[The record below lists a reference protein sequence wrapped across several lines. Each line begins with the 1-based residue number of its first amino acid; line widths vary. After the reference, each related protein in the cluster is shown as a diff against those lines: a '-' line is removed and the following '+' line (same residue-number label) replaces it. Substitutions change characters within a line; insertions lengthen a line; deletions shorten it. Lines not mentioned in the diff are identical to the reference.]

1 MLKKIMKKY
10 FGNDI
15 TLKLRIGRMS
25 MLIGALGLLIYSFV
39 SGVIMNQEPVHHIA
53 ALFGSA
59 VLLFVFY
66 LTLKVKNVKNIPFC
80 LFLFLDVL
88 LIPYSFMTS
97 GGIESAN
104 PVWML
109 LANVF
114 GFMFLNGWR
123 LAVVTVLALVSD
135 VILVIIDSLYPELIT
150 NLNST
155 SIVRYDILTSLI
167 IASLIVG
174 YSFSFLNYLYHKE
187 QAIAN
192 ERAEQIKELSDSKS
206 IFFANVSHEIR
217 TPINSILG
225 FNEMILRDTESEEVA
240 ENAANIQSASKL
252 LLSLINDILDFS
264 KIESGKMEII
274 PTEYNTAD
282 LFSDLVNIIW
292 MRASQKKLEFKL
304 NVDEKL
310 PSKLCGDEGRLKQV
324 ILNVLTNAVKYTEKG
339 NVVLNVEGKCD
350 DDILHLKIDVTD
362 TGIGIKQEN
371 IKELFTVF
379 KRVDYARTGKIEGTG
394 LGLAISKQLIQM
406 MGGDIDVDSIYQ
418 KGSCFTITIDQKII
432 NPEPIGDIQHLIK
445 RDTKNN
451 QAYRQ
456 SFEAPN
462 AEVLIVDDNELNL
475 MVAKKLLRD
484 TKIRIDTAS
493 SGAECLE
500 KTRKKA
506 YHLILMDHMM
516 PEMSGV
522 ETLQKL
528 RSREEGFCQNVPVI
542 VVTANVMS
550 NASAVYEEKGFNGYI
565 SKPLNGAVLETAMLK
580 FLPDELIEYTVNRS
594 GIIAGKAEGPMLL
607 RKRKKKICITAD
619 SICDLP
625 DEWLEKFD
633 IKIIYCYVVTEKGR
647 FIDTKELSSAELL
660 DYIKSGRNAVSSSAS
675 EEEYESFFSD
685 MLMEAEQVI
694 HISSASY
701 IGTSHENAVKAAEGF
716 SNVTVID
723 SGHISSGMGIVVL
736 TAAQMAQNG
745 AGRNAIIE
753 AVNEIKEKVV
763 TSYIM
768 PSVENLYRNG
778 RVSLKIRNICKL
790 LRIHPILRMHNN
802 KIALGGWQLGDMRK
816 SSVNYTRKMLSRRNI
831 DKRLL
836 FITYAG
842 CSVKQLET
850 ICSEAEKRRKF
861 SLIKLQKASS
871 AITCNCGASC
881 FGLIYLKK

>member
-1 MLKKIMKKY
+1 MTKFWKKY
-10 FGNDI
+10 FSGDI
-15 TLKLRIGRMS
+15 SLKLKIGRMS
-25 MLIGALGLLIYSFV
+25 MLISSIGLLLYALVSRFV
-39 SGVIMNQEPVHHIA
+39 MNQKPSVFFA
-53 ALFGSA
+53 AIIGAF
-59 VLLFVFY
+59 VLLLVFY
-66 LTLKVKNVKNIPFC
+66 LTLKVKNVKSIPFY
-80 LFLFLDVL
+80 LFLFLDLV
-88 LIPYSFMTS
+88 LIPYSFITS

-104 PVWML
+104 PIWML
-109 LANVF
+109 LCIVF
-114 GFMFLNGWR
+114 GFMFVNGWR
-123 LAVVTVLALVSD
+123 LAIVTFLALSID
-135 VILVIIDSLYPELIT
+135 ITLFILNAAYPNLISEHHSSSII
-150 NLNST
+150 
-155 SIVRYDILTSLI
+155 RYDIMTSLI
-167 IASLIVG
+167 IASLVLG
-174 YSFSFLNYLYHKE
+174 YSFCFLNYMYRKE
-187 QAIAN
+187 QDIAN
-192 ERAEQIKELSDSKS
+192 KRAEQIEKLSDSKS

-225 FNEMILRDTESEEVA
+225 FNEMILRDTKSDEVA
-240 ENAANIQSASKL
+240 ENAANIRSASKL

-282 LFSDLVNIIW
+282 LFSDLVNIMW
-292 MRASQKKLEFKL
+292 MRANQKKLEFKL

-310 PSKLCGDEGRLKQV
+310 PSMLYGDEGRLKQV

-339 NVVLNVEGKCD
+339 TVVLNVEGKCE
-350 DDILHLKIDVTD
+350 DDILHMKIDVTD

-394 LGLAISKQLIQM
+394 LGLAISKQLMHM
-406 MGGDIDVDSIYQ
+406 MGGDIDVNSIYQ
-418 KGSCFTITIDQKII
+418 KGSRFTITIDQKII
-432 NPEPIGDIQHLIK
+432 NPEPIGDIHHLIK

-451 QAYRQ
+451 QAYSQ

-484 TKIRIDTAS
+484 TKIKIDTAS
-493 SGAECLE
+493 SGEECLE

-550 NASAVYEEKGFNGYI
+550 NASSLYEEKGFSGYI
-565 SKPLNGAVLETAMLK
+565 SKPLNGAVLEAAIQK
-580 FLPDELIEYTVNRS
+580 FLPAELIEYTVKRS
-594 GIIAGKAEGPMLL
+594 DIITGKAEEPMLL
-607 RKRKKKICITAD
+607 SKRKKKICITAD

-633 IKIIYCYVVTEKGR
+633 IKLIYCYVITEKGR
-647 FIDTKELSSAELL
+647 FIDTKEVSSAELL
-660 DYIKSGRNAVSSSAS
+660 DYIKTGRNAVSASAS
-675 EEEYESFFSD
+675 EEEYETFFSD

-701 IGTSHENAVKAAEGF
+701 IGKSHETAVKAAEGF

-736 TAAQMAQNG
+736 TAAQMAQDG
-745 AGRNAIIE
+745 AGCNAIIE
-753 AVNEIKEKVV
+753 AVNEIKDKVV

-790 LRIHPILRMHNN
+790 LRIHPILHIHNN

-842 CSVKQLET
+842 CSVKQLEM

-861 SLIKLQKASS
+861 SLVKLQKASS

>member
-1 MLKKIMKKY
+1 MTKFWKKY
-10 FGNDI
+10 FSGDI
-15 TLKLRIGRMS
+15 SLKLKIGRMS
-25 MLIGALGLLIYSFV
+25 MLIGAIGLLLYALVSRFV
-39 SGVIMNQEPVHHIA
+39 MNQKPSVFFA
-53 ALFGSA
+53 AIIGTF
-59 VLLFVFY
+59 VLLLVFY
-66 LTLKVKNVKNIPFC
+66 LTLKVKNVKSIPFY
-80 LFLFLDVL
+80 LFLFLDL
-88 LIPYSFMTS
+88 MLIPYSFITS

-104 PVWML
+104 PIWML
-109 LANVF
+109 LCIVF
-114 GFMFLNGWR
+114 GFMFVSGWR
-123 LAVVTVLALVSD
+123 LAIVTFLAMSVDITLFIVNAAYPNLISEHHSSS
-135 VILVIIDSLYPELIT
+135 II
-150 NLNST
+150 
-155 SIVRYDILTSLI
+155 RYDIMTSLI
-167 IASLIVG
+167 IASLVLG
-174 YSFSFLNYLYHKE
+174 YSFCFLNYMYRKE
-187 QAIAN
+187 QDIAN
-192 ERAEQIKELSDSKS
+192 KHAEQIEKLSNSKS

-225 FNEMILRDTESEEVA
+225 FNEMIMRDTESDEVA

-292 MRASQKKLEFKL
+292 IRASQKKLEFKL

-310 PSKLCGDEGRLKQV
+310 PSRLCGDEGRLKQV

-339 NVVLNVEGKCD
+339 TVVLNVEGKCD

-394 LGLAISKQLIQM
+394 LGLAISKQLMHM
-406 MGGDIDVDSIYQ
+406 MGGDIEVDSIYQ

-432 NPEPIGDIQHLIK
+432 NTESIGDIQHLIK

-484 TKIRIDTAS
+484 TKIKIDTAS

-528 RSREEGFCQNVPVI
+528 RSREDGFCQNVPVI

-550 NASAVYEEKGFNGYI
+550 NASSVYEEKGFNGYI
-565 SKPLNGAVLETAMLK
+565 SKPLNGAVLEAAMQK
-580 FLPDELIEYTVNRS
+580 FLPAELIEYTVKRS
-594 GIIAGKAEGPMLL
+594 DIINGKTEEPMLIS
-607 RKRKKKICITAD
+607 KRKKKICITAD

-625 DEWLEKFD
+625 DEWLEKFN
-633 IKIIYCYVVTEKGR
+633 IKLIYCYVITEKGR
-647 FIDTKELSSAELL
+647 FIDTKEVSSAELL

-675 EEEYESFFSD
+675 EEEYETFFSD

-701 IGTSHENAVKAAEGF
+701 IGKSHETAVKASEGF

-736 TAAQMAQNG
+736 TAAQMAQDG

-790 LRIHPILRMHNN
+790 LGIHPILRMHNN

-816 SSVNYTRKMLSRRNI
+816 SSVNYTKKMLSRRNI